1 MIAYYKD
8 NYKSIEIFPPDQIKT
23 DYQAA
28 TEDLIRINEL
38 N

>member
-23 DYQAA
+23 DY
-28 TEDLIRINEL
+28 RNVSGSMG
-38 N
+38 NS